1 METRNRRVKPRGNSG
16 TSFPHS
22 LPSHVSEVP
31 SETVETAEVVEVADV
46 TAVVEDVEVVSTEV
60 CRVLPPSLEVVDSVQ
75 KELLLVVWVE

>member
-1 METRNRRVKPRGNSG
+1 
-16 TSFPHS
+16 
-22 LPSHVSEVP
+22 
-31 SETVETAEVVEVADV
+31 VEVADV